1 MPVERKQ
8 SFGEIMASLDVPVD
22 LPRGKAQTPA
32 IAMPVADSLVL
43 SVQGEK
49 ALPPRPAAR
58 QRENRANP
66 DTPRMDNQGNKV
78 RISAR
83 GNILAE
89 TGIED
94 VAWETRL
101 S

>member
-8 SFGEIMASLDVPVD
+8 SFSEIMASLDVQVD
-22 LPRGKAQTPA
+22 LPLRKVQGGPCPQPA
-32 IAMPVADSLVL
+32 PDTLDL
-43 SVQGEK
+43 SIQGEK
-49 ALPPRPAAR
+49 ALPQRKPA
-58 QRENRANP
+58 QKDDKRANP
-66 DTPRMDNQGNKV
+66 DNLRLDNQGNKV

-89 TGIED
+89 AGIED

-101 S
+101 K